1 MQPMHWYL
9 IWVVLFLVLLIA
21 HRHEKLVLRIR
32 QRRRKREGNVDMNE
46 LVQRF
51 LGKNCIIYLGTTG
64 GDLRGTIEA
73 VEGNWVSVRTKDTVE
88 IVNLD
93 YICRIKEKPLKK

>member
-1 MQPMHWYL
+1 MQPAYFIWIVVFL
-9 IWVVLFLVLLIA
+9 IIFLA
-21 HRHEKLVLRIR
+21 RRQEKIVMRI
-32 QRRRKREGNVDMNE
+32 RRKRRRIRKEEIDMNE

-88 IVNLD
+88 VVNLD
-93 YICRIKEKPLKK
+93 YICRIKEKPVK

>member
-1 MQPMHWYL
+1 MQPMYLYL
-9 IWVVLFLVLLIA
+9 IWIVLFLVIFVA
-21 HRHEKLVLRIR
+21 HRHEKIVLKIR
-32 QRRRKREGNVDMNE
+32 QRRRKRKGNIDMNE

-73 VEGNWVSVRTKDTVE
+73 VEGNWVSVRTKESTEV
-88 IVNLD
+88 VNLD

>member
-1 MQPMHWYL
+1 MQPMYLYL
-9 IWVVLFLVLLIA
+9 IWIVLFLVIFVA
-21 HRHEKLVLRIR
+21 HRHEKIVLKIR
-32 QRRRKREGNVDMNE
+32 QRRRKRKGNIDMNE

-73 VEGNWVSVRTKDTVE
+73 VEGNWVSVHTKDTVE
-88 IVNLD
+88 VVNLD
-93 YICRIKEKPLKK
+93 YICRIKEKTVK

>member
-1 MQPMHWYL
+1 MQP
-9 IWVVLFLVLLIA
+9 IWFLWIVVFLLIILA
-21 HRHEKLVLRIR
+21 HRHEKIVLRIR
-32 QRRRKREGNVDMNE
+32 RRRRRKENIDMNE

-73 VEGNWVSVRTKDTVE
+73 VEGNWVSVRTKESTEV
-88 IVNLD
+88 VNLD
-93 YICRIKEKPLKK
+93 YICRIKEKIAK

>member
-1 MQPMHWYL
+1 MQPMYLYL
-9 IWVVLFLVLLIA
+9 IWIVLFLVIFVA
-21 HRHEKLVLRIR
+21 HRHEKIVLKIR
-32 QRRRKREGNVDMNE
+32 QRRRKRKGTIDMNE

-73 VEGNWVSVRTKDTVE
+73 VEGNWVSVRTKESTEV
-88 IVNLD
+88 VNLD